1 MSVKIAIDKMKIVH
15 KVNEAWKKGLSMLT
29 EEILNDTNDFVKFD
43 TGALMASSY
52 IHTDFK
58 HGKLIWQTPYARR
71 QYWEIKTAVT
81 DINPRAT
88 WRWFE
93 AAKRTHS
100 AKWQMQAQRAVE
112 MNL

>member
-1 MSVKIAIDKMKIVH
+1 MSRIDS
-15 KVNEAWKKGLSMLT
+15 AWKKSLPIIT
-29 EEILNDTNDFVKFD
+29 EEILNDANEFVKVD
-43 TGALMASSY
+43 TVALKASSY

-58 HGKLIWQTPYARR
+58 NGKLIWQTPYARR

-93 AAKRTHS
+93 AAKRANS